1 MRIGSSSYSTRNH
14 DRRGRFV
21 LIDEKLGRATAKQL
35 GLSVTGIVGVL
46 IAAKR
51 RGLHPDAVALARELQ
66 QNGIWLSEDL
76 VAEIERA

>member
-1 MRIGSSSYSTRNH
+1 M
-14 DRRGRFV
+14 
-21 LIDEKLGRATAKQL
+21 AKQL

-51 RGLHPDAVALARELQ
+51 RGILTDAVALARALQ
-66 QNGIWLSEDL
+66 RNGIWLAEDL